1 MKVAKKQMYAILF
14 AILVLLTG
22 VLLTFFLLLSYR
34 QTLAVIKISSANE
47 SHILASR
54 MDGTLRRIE
63 ASSDLVVE
71 NASLHAMA
79 EVAAQDNIEQ
89 INHHLKVL
97 ARYFPEILG
106 HLIFNAEGRLLF
118 SSDPTIHPSS
128 IADRAYF
135 QQIKEHPQ
143 TGIQFSEN
151 LDAKTTNKP
160 IIVAYRA
167 ILGDRKEFLGLIA
180 TPIDLG
186 FFEKLFAELDLGAQ
200 GMVSIRRSDN
210 SRLVVRWPDIQERRN
225 NEAKHIPPQQHIE
238 KGIGD
243 GVVRYMGKT
252 DGVDRIFAFH
262 KIPTYPFYVL
272 IGRAVHEQFAEWYK
286 IAVMTVLL
294 TFLALLLIGFFLYS
308 LTKSQSSLQKSEA
321 QYQAIVENQHD
332 AVCRWLPET
341 TLTFANE
348 KYVELF
354 SIDKVRIGAGLCRI
368 KFIPSEQLE
377 AIRGLFAD
385 PETQSRSL
393 STEHPIALQD
403 GTVRHFQWLHVPL
416 FDDEG
421 HCTEFQSAGRDIT
434 ELKNAEITLRE
445 SEARTRAI
453 ADSANDG
460 IVIMDNHGLVSYWNP
475 AAVQIFGYSND
486 EVLGKNLHRLIAPLP
501 YHALH
506 DQALGKFQKSGQG
519 PAINATLELTGR
531 HKNGHEISLELSL
544 ASLNVRGEWH
554 AIGIIRDITERKQ
567 AEEEKKNL
575 TTRLQQSQ
583 KMEAIGT
590 LAGGIAHDFNN
601 ILGAILG
608 YAEMIRDDCPAD
620 SIIAHDISQVIRAG
634 NRAKELVKQILAF
647 SHQSE
652 AVKLPVQP
660 ATIIKEAV
668 AMLRASL
675 PTTIT
680 IEQDIAP
687 DAGVILADPTQI
699 HQILM
704 NLGTNAF
711 HAMEMAGGIL
721 SISLHQK
728 TLSEKD
734 LGLGKHMQP
743 GNFIQLS
750 VRDNGVGIA
759 PEIRGKIF
767 DPYFTTKAVGKGT
780 GMGLAMVHGIVQS
793 YGGSITC
800 DSQVGEG
807 TVFHITL
814 PVAEAGSIKEKEC
827 TELIPVG
834 REHILLIDDEQ
845 MLAEMS
851 KAMLERLGYRVTS
864 ETNSI
869 EALVTFR
876 KQPQLFDLMIT
887 DQTMPGMTGID
898 LARLMLQIRPGLP
911 IILCTGYSTLISE
924 EKAKSLGIKGFALK
938 PVTKEG
944 LGTLVRR
951 VLDGDTITGRN
962 YAESIS

>member
-1 MKVAKKQMYAILF
+1 MKFAKKQMYAILF
-14 AILVLLTG
+14 AILVLLAG
-22 VLLTFFLLLSYR
+22 ILLIFFLLLTYR
-34 QTLAVIKISSANE
+34 QTLEVIQISSANE
-47 SHILASR
+47 AHILAGR

-71 NASLHAMA
+71 NASLKAMA
-79 EVAAQDNIEQ
+79 GAVERDNTEQ

-106 HLIFNAEGRLLF
+106 HFIFNAEGRLLF
-118 SSDPTIHPSS
+118 SSDPTIQLSS
-128 IADRAYF
+128 IADQAYF
-135 QQIKEHPQ
+135 RQIKEHPAA
-143 TGIQFSEN
+143 GIRFTEN
-151 LDAKTTNKP
+151 LDAKTAHMPTGILTDIP
-160 IIVAYRA
+160 IIVAYCA
-167 ILGDRKEFLGLIA
+167 ILGDREEFLGIIA
-180 TPIDLG
+180 TPINLG
-186 FFEKLFAELDLGAQ
+186 FFEKLFAELDVGAH
-200 GMVSIRRSDN
+200 GMVSIRRSDS
-210 SRLVVRWPDIQERRN
+210 SRLVVRWPDILERRN
-225 NEAKHIPPQQHIE
+225 NEAKRIPPQQHIE
-238 KGIGD
+238 KGITD

-262 KIPTYPFYVL
+262 KIPSFPFYVL

-294 TFLALLLIGFFLYS
+294 TLFALLLVGFFLYS
-308 LTKSQSSLQKSEA
+308 LRKSQASLQKSEK
-321 QYQAIVENQHD
+321 QYQTIVENQHD

-341 TLTFANE
+341 TLTFANKE
-348 KYVELF
+348 YAKLF
-354 SIDKVRIGAGLCRI
+354 SLPKEKIVTRQYRIE
-368 KFIPSEQLE
+368 FISSQQIE
-377 AIRGLFAD
+377 AIQALFAD
-385 PETQSRSL
+385 PATKARSL
-393 STEHPIALQD
+393 STEHPIPLPD

-416 FDDEG
+416 YDDKG
-421 HCTEFQSAGRDIT
+421 HCVEFQSAGRDIT
-434 ELKNAEITLRE
+434 E
-445 SEARTRAI
+445 
-453 ADSANDG
+453 
-460 IVIMDNHGLVSYWNP
+460 
-475 AAVQIFGYSND
+475 
-486 EVLGKNLHRLIAPLP
+486 
-501 YHALH
+501 
-506 DQALGKFQKSGQG
+506 
-519 PAINATLELTGR
+519 
-531 HKNGHEISLELSL
+531 
-544 ASLNVRGEWH
+544 
-554 AIGIIRDITERKQ
+554 RKK

-575 TTRLQQSQ
+575 TARLQQSQ

-620 SIIAHDISQVIRAG
+620 SIIANDINQVIKAG

-652 AVKLPVQP
+652 AIRLPVQP

-668 AMLRASL
+668 KMLRASL

-680 IEQDIAP
+680 IEQDIEP

-711 HAMEMAGGIL
+711 HAMELTGGVL
-721 SISLHQK
+721 SISLHK
-728 TLSEKD
+728 TTLSETD
-734 LGLGKHMQP
+734 LGLEKHMQP

-750 VRDNGVGIA
+750 VRDNGMGIA
-759 PEIRGKIF
+759 PEIREKIF
-767 DPYFTTKAVGKGT
+767 DPYFTTKGVGKGT

-793 YGGSITC
+793 YGGSIAC

-814 PVAEAGSIKEKEC
+814 PVAETDSVEEDESE
-827 TELIPVG
+827 ELIPVG
-834 REHILLIDDEQ
+834 REHILLIDDEE

-851 KAMLERLGYRVTS
+851 KTMLERLGYRVTT

-876 KQPQLFDLMIT
+876 KQPHLFDLIIT
-887 DQTMPGMTGID
+887 DQTMPGMTGMD
-898 LARLMLQIRPGLP
+898 LARLMLQLRPDLP

-924 EKAKSLGIKGFALK
+924 EKVKSYGIKGFALK

-944 LGTLVRR
+944 LGRLVRQ
-951 VLDGDTITGRN
+951 VLEGDAVVSQGETL
-962 YAESIS
+962 